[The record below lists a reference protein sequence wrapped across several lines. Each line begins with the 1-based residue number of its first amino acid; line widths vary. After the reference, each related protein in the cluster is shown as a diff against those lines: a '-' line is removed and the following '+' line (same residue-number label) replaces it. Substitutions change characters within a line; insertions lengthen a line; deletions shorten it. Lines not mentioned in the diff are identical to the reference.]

1 MAWAAG
7 PMLRDLRANRILD
20 RLKRR
25 VSRGAPPGRDV
36 ILTGLPRSGTTLAC
50 FLLNKL
56 DNTVALHEPLDLRS
70 LLGRSP
76 HEAVCARVATAFSDM
91 RKSILTQ
98 GIAISRHV
106 DGVIAANHVPDEVV
120 TSGLREDRASKGP
133 IEIGKPLDHD
143 FLLVIKHPVP
153 FTALIESLNARF
165 PCYAIIRNPVSVLG
179 SWNSVAMSFRDGH
192 APNAE
197 GLEDA
202 LRTALASIEDR
213 IERQI
218 HLLAWFYEKYERV
231 LPRSRIIRYEDL
243 VASGGK
249 ALTAITPAA
258 VELGGPLVSRNRSA
272 VYGADMLRRLATTL
286 LERDGAFWSFYSR
299 EEVKALVEA
308 TD

>member
-1 MAWAAG
+1 
-7 PMLRDLRANRILD
+7 
-20 RLKRR
+20 
-25 VSRGAPPGRDV
+25 V

-56 DNTVALHEPLDLRS
+56 DNTVALHEPLDLRG
-70 LLGRSP
+70 LLGRGR
-76 HEAVCARVATAFSDM
+76 HEAACAGIATAFSDM
-91 RKSILTQ
+91 RKSILTKR
-98 GIAISRHV
+98 IAISRHV
-106 DGVIAANHVPDEVV
+106 DGVIPANHVPDEVLA
-120 TSGLREDRASKGP
+120 SGLREDRASKGP
-133 IEIGKPLDHD
+133 IQIDKPLARD

-165 PCYAIIRNPVSVLG
+165 PYYAIIRNPVFVLG

-197 GLEDA
+197 RLDDA
-202 LRTALASIEDR
+202 LRAALASIEDR

-218 HLLAWFYEKYERV
+218 HLLAWFYEKYDRV

-249 ALTAITPAA
+249 ALTAITPGAI
-258 VELGGPLVSRNRSA
+258 ELDGPLVSRNQSG

-299 EEVKALVEA
+299 QDVKALAEA